1 MMQMMPP
8 PMERMRALRVDL
20 DLNKA
25 DGNETGKIAAP
36 GCALAGQHSLV
47 VALPGDAAENTEQG
61 VVGPLPTFLGRDTAV
76 PGRY

>member
-1 MMQMMPP
+1 
-8 PMERMRALRVDL
+8 MRALWVV
-20 DLNKA
+20 LNLTKA
-25 DGNETGKIAAP
+25 DGNETGKTASP

-61 VVGPLPTFLGRDTAV
+61 VVGPLPAFLGRDTAV